1 MRMVQAEVKALQHQ
15 STIGQKNFELLKP
28 VMEVKTEGLDLRT
41 SLVSFM
47 MDQWLRQFGEI
58 YAKINDVNTM

>member
-1 MRMVQAEVKALQHQ
+1 MRVVQSEIKMLQHQ
-15 STIGQKNFELLKP
+15 SNIAQKNFELLKP
-28 VMEVKTEGLDLRT
+28 VMEVKIDGLDLRS

-58 YAKINDVNTM
+58 YAKINDMNTM

>member
-1 MRMVQAEVKALQHQ
+1 
-15 STIGQKNFELLKP
+15 
-28 VMEVKTEGLDLRT
+28 MEVKIDGLDLRS

-58 YAKINDVNTM
+58 YAKINDMNTM